1 MAMFGLT
8 AKDWREA
15 NPNLKGNIRDYA
27 TINELICLSNMEN
40 LNSVFIEQGLPQS
53 ERLMKLNQIAI
64 QQMSV
69 LENEKKLIK
78 SIVNFKSNVKKAQ
91 EGLKEKFGYDSTF
104 DEDSNVLNVTT
115 LNETNE
121 GLKMVAA
128 KQYVHSIIS
137 ENEIHVQF

>member
-1 MAMFGLT
+1 
-8 AKDWREA
+8 
-15 NPNLKGNIRDYA
+15 
-27 TINELICLSNMEN
+27 
-40 LNSVFIEQGLPQS
+40 
-53 ERLMKLNQIAI
+53 
-64 QQMSV
+64 MSV

-104 DEDSNVLNVTT
+104 DE
-115 LNETNE
+115 ENE

-137 ENEIHVQF
+137 DNEIHVQF

>member
-1 MAMFGLT
+1 MG
-8 AKDWREA
+8 
-15 NPNLKGNIRDYA
+15 
-27 TINELICLSNMEN
+27 
-40 LNSVFIEQGLPQS
+40 
-53 ERLMKLNQIAI
+53 
-64 QQMSV
+64 V

-104 DEDSNVLNVTT
+104 NEDNYTLNIVT
-115 LNETNE
+115 LNEENE

-137 ENEIHVQF
+137 DNEIHVQF

>member
-1 MAMFGLT
+1 MG
-8 AKDWREA
+8 
-15 NPNLKGNIRDYA
+15 
-27 TINELICLSNMEN
+27 
-40 LNSVFIEQGLPQS
+40 
-53 ERLMKLNQIAI
+53 
-64 QQMSV
+64 V

-104 DEDSNVLNVTT
+104 NEDNNTLNIVT
-115 LNETNE
+115 LNEENE

-137 ENEIHVQF
+137 DNEIHVQF

>member
-1 MAMFGLT
+1 MG
-8 AKDWREA
+8 
-15 NPNLKGNIRDYA
+15 
-27 TINELICLSNMEN
+27 
-40 LNSVFIEQGLPQS
+40 
-53 ERLMKLNQIAI
+53 
-64 QQMSV
+64 V

-104 DEDSNVLNVTT
+104 NEDNNTLNIIT
-115 LNETNE
+115 LNEENE

-137 ENEIHVQF
+137 DNEIHVQF

>member
-1 MAMFGLT
+1 
-8 AKDWREA
+8 
-15 NPNLKGNIRDYA
+15 
-27 TINELICLSNMEN
+27 
-40 LNSVFIEQGLPQS
+40 
-53 ERLMKLNQIAI
+53 
-64 QQMSV
+64 MSV

-78 SIVNFKSNVKKAQ
+78 SIVNFKSNVKKVQ

-104 DEDSNVLNVTT
+104 DENDNVLHVTT

-128 KQYVHSIIS
+128 KQYVHSIVS